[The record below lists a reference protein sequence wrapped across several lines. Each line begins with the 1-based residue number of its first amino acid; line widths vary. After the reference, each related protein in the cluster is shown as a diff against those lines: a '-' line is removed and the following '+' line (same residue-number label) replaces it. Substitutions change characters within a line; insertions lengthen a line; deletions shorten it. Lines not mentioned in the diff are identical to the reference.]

1 MVHDT
6 IDPLHGGSIERS
18 MQVSKSLAER
28 GYQIDLLSL
37 KRNFNLDYAKK
48 NGIKDI
54 YIYNSIKLKYLLPI
68 INPITLMKLCKEYEI
83 IHISK
88 NWSMLSFFVALIA
101 KKIKVPYIFSPMG
114 WVSFTNNKSE
124 YLKKIYFKY
133 CTKFILINCYY
144 TITVSEN
151 EYKNFNP
158 KDPAALLKDLARNG
172 GSKLRPALNSKIERG
187 FLKNY

>member
-1 MVHDT
+1 
-6 IDPLHGGSIERS
+6 
-18 MQVSKSLAER
+18 
-28 GYQIDLLSL
+28 
-37 KRNFNLDYAKK
+37 
-48 NGIKDI
+48 
-54 YIYNSIKLKYLLPI
+54 
-68 INPITLMKLCKEYEI
+68 MKLCKEYEI

-151 EYKNFNP
+151 EYNDCCKYIKNVIRIPNGYRQNDFIIP
-158 KDPAALLKDLARNG
+158 KNNDFVIYFSLLIILIAIK
-172 GSKLRPALNSKIERG
+172 SYFFISS
-187 FLKNY
+187 